1 MGKKR
6 RDENLLDKQNIQK
19 SFKSFPSSCTPSPT
33 VYFPQTNIMDPKSSE
48 SAPAAEAPAAE
59 APAAEAPAAS
69 EEAAAANSI
78 SISGGANFA
87 NAADEPAAAPAAPAA
102 PAEGEEAEAEVAP
115 AAPAIVVESAQ

>member
-19 SFKSFPSSCTPSPT
+19 SFNSFPSSCAPSPT

-59 APAAEAPAAS
+59 APAAEAPAS

-87 NAADEPAAAPAAPAA
+87 NAADEPAAAPAAPA
-102 PAEGEEAEAEVAP
+102 EGEEAEAEVAP